1 VAASEL
7 HRTIHDFAALS
18 RFITLVGR
26 AAILDHAQMD
36 SQSRAFEATLEATP
50 VGTPLPC
57 RRIMIAQPIQP
68 WTPAR
73 IAAALVM
80 ALVQAP
86 AGLAPAAISRRR
98 A

>member
-1 VAASEL
+1 L

-18 RFITLVGR
+18 RFITFVGR

-36 SQSRAFEATLEATP
+36 FQSRAFEVTLEAAS

-57 RRIMIAQPIQP
+57 RRVMTAQPIQP
-68 WTPAR
+68 WTPIR

-86 AGLAPAAISRRR
+86 AQLMPAAIGRRR